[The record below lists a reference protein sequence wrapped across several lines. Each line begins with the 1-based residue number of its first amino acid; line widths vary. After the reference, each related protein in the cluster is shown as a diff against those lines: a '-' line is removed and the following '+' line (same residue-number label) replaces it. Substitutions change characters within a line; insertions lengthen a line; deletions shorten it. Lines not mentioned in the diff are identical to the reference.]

1 MDSNEIN
8 WGKDG
13 LVPVIIQHA
22 DTKQV
27 LTLAYMN
34 KTAYEK
40 TLETGE
46 TWLYSRSRQELWHK
60 GSTSGNTQEVTDIS
74 YDCDQDAL
82 LLKVIPAGP
91 ACHTGS
97 TSCFIGEEAPSQ
109 PAHIRVLSDLEA
121 LIADR
126 HQRLPE
132 GSYTTYLFTKGV
144 DKIGKKIGEESAEV
158 IIAAKNNSKAELKY
172 EAADLIYHLM
182 VLLQNQGVAMDEIY
196 EELASRYIG
205 RVSK

>member
-1 MDSNEIN
+1 MDSNKIKWDKN
-8 WGKDG
+8 D

-22 DTKQV
+22 ESKQV

-34 KTAYEK
+34 AEAYQK
-40 TLETGE
+40 TLDTRE

-60 GSTSGNTQEVTDIS
+60 GATSGHTQKVVDIL
-74 YDCDQDAL
+74 YDCDQDAIL
-82 LLKVIPAGP
+82 LMVIPKGP

-97 TSCFIGEEAPSQ
+97 ISCFKGEKEVQTSSSK
-109 PAHIRVLSDLEA
+109 VLADLEA

-126 HQRLPE
+126 YEKLPE
-132 GSYTTYLFTKGV
+132 GSYTTYLFSKGV

-158 IIAAKNNSKAELKY
+158 IIAAKNNSKEELRY

-182 VLLQNQGVAMDEIY
+182 VLLRDQGISMDEIY
-196 EELASRYIG
+196 EELAGRYIG
-205 RVSK
+205 RTAE

>member
-1 MDSNEIN
+1 MDIN
-8 WGKDG
+8 QIKWDTDG

-22 DTKQV
+22 ESKQV

-34 KTAYEK
+34 KEAYQK
-40 TLETGE
+40 TLELRE

-60 GSTSGNTQEVTDIS
+60 GATSGYTQKVVDIS
-74 YDCDQDAL
+74 YDCDQDAIL
-82 LLKVIPAGP
+82 LSVIPNGP

-97 TSCFIGEEAPSQ
+97 TSCFEGAEEVKTSPNQ
-109 PAHIRVLSDLEA
+109 VLADLEA

-126 HQRLPE
+126 YEKLPE

-158 IIAAKNNSKAELKY
+158 IIAAKNDSKEELRY

-182 VLLQNQGVAMDEIY
+182 VLLQNQGVPMNEIY

-205 RVSK
+205 RTSK

>member
-1 MDSNEIN
+1 MDSNEIK
-8 WGKDG
+8 WDKDG

-22 DTKQV
+22 ENKQV

-34 KTAYEK
+34 SEAYQK
-40 TLETGE
+40 TLDTRE

-60 GSTSGNTQEVTDIS
+60 GATSGNTQKVVDIF
-74 YDCDQDAL
+74 YDCDQDAIL
-82 LLKVIPAGP
+82 LSVIPKGP

-97 TSCFIGEEAPSQ
+97 ASCFKGAKEVKNSPSQ
-109 PAHIRVLSDLEA
+109 VLIDLET

-126 HQRLPE
+126 YERLPE
-132 GSYTTYLFTKGV
+132 GSYTTYLFAKGV

-158 IIAAKNNSKAELKY
+158 IIAAKNNSKEELRY

-182 VLLQNQGVAMDEIY
+182 VLLQNQGVPMNEIY

-205 RVSK
+205 RTSE

>member
-1 MDSNEIN
+1 MDSNEIK
-8 WGKDG
+8 WDKDG

-22 DTKQV
+22 ENKQV

-34 KTAYEK
+34 SEAYQKTIDSE
-40 TLETGE
+40 E

-60 GSTSGNTQEVTDIS
+60 GATSGNTQKVIDIF
-74 YDCDQDAL
+74 YDCDHDAIL
-82 LLKVIPAGP
+82 LSVIPNGP

-97 TSCFIGEEAPSQ
+97 TSCFKGAKEVQTSPSK
-109 PAHIRVLSDLEA
+109 VLEDLEA

-126 HQRLPE
+126 YEKLPE
-132 GSYTTYLFTKGV
+132 GSYTTYLFAKGV

-158 IIAAKNNSKAELKY
+158 IIAAKNNSKDELKY

-182 VLLQNQGVAMDEIY
+182 VLLQNQGVPMNEIY
-196 EELASRYIG
+196 EELSGRYIG
-205 RVSK
+205 RTSE